1 MFNGNGDGTF
11 QPEHLLFNGV
21 TAVAVGD
28 FNRDGR
34 PDVAY
39 ASGTTA
45 AVTLGAGNGSFGTPV
60 TFTVAWGDAIAI
72 GDVDGDGHLAVATRG
87 YTILFGDGRADCGQ
101 QATGGIVL
109 ADVDG
114 DGKLDIVNG
123 MGSTARSLGRWRTC
137 SSAAAGA

>member
-72 GDVDGDGHLAVATRG
+72 GDVDGDGNLDVVTSG
-87 YTILFGDGRADCGQ
+87 YTILCGAGPGHFPRRGDYWQ

-123 MGSTARSLGRWRTC
+123 MGSTARSLGRWR
-137 SSAAAGA
+137 